1 MATLEPITLDILIN
15 AFYTF
20 CLVLTAITVSH
31 LLVRQLRFMF
41 FGDDDE

>member
-1 MATLEPITLDILIN
+1 MAPLEQITLDILIN

>member
-1 MATLEPITLDILIN
+1 MAALEPITLDILIN